1 MKKKGEMFKNLALI
15 SQLGISMMVPVFV
28 GVGIGLFID
37 KHFNTMFSVLGLILG
52 IIAGYRNTYLIVK
65 DTMDKAVAKK
75 TDEDI
80 ADEEAM
86 RKIQEIHESTLSNRR
101 RGGIYMNV
109 DAKGE
114 EKDSQVDKGE

>member
-1 MKKKGEMFKNLALI
+1 MKKNGEMFKNLALI

-28 GVGIGLFID
+28 GVGIGLLID
-37 KHFNTMFSVLGLILG
+37 KHFNTMFSVVGLILG

-86 RKIQEIHESTLSNRR
+86 KKIQEMHESTVSTRR
-101 RGGIYMNV
+101 KGGVYLNV
-109 DAKGE
+109 NADDEDSDA
-114 EKDSQVDKGE
+114 DKGE

>member
-1 MKKKGEMFKNLALI
+1 MLPLQKSCRNNTF
-15 SQLGISMMVPVFV
+15 PFD
-28 GVGIGLFID
+28 D
-37 KHFNTMFSVLGLILG
+37 KWRG
-52 IIAGYRNTYLIVK
+52 NTYLIVK